1 MRKKLLIFAVALV
14 AMFSYTLTVSAT
26 PKTMK
31 DGTVF
36 DAEYYAQNNPDVVQA
51 LGTSET
57 ALYQHYVTYGKSEGR
72 KPYADA
78 KVTTTYAETKTLF
91 GETYYHSQT
100 TNNGIYIY
108 DTKPDGK
115 WKDYILTAIDASGV
129 TNDTS
134 DYDKCVAF
142 NNYIC
147 SVVEYGTMPI
157 GTDIS
162 QSEFTDYCLVSGL
175 AACQGYADAF
185 QSMCCASGIEC
196 YIVSGIV
203 DNSANHNASHVW
215 NMVKINGVD
224 YYVDVTGNDT
234 CANIYLMNAELP
246 SDHTIWEMRY

>member
-1 MRKKLLIFAVALV
+1 MRKRLIISVIALV
-14 AMFSYTLTVSAT
+14 AMFGCSMSVSAT
-26 PKTMK
+26 PKTME

-36 DAEYYAQNNPDVVQA
+36 DAEFYADTYPDVKQA

-57 ALYQHYVTYGKSEGR
+57 ALYQHYVTYGKNEGR

-78 KVTTTYAETKTLF
+78 KVTATYAETKTLF

-100 TNNGIYIY
+100 TNNGVYIY
-108 DTKPDGK
+108 DSKPDGK

-147 SVVEYGTMPI
+147 SVVEYGTTPNAKDVDESGI
-157 GTDIS
+157 
-162 QSEFTDYCLVSGL
+162 TDYCLVTGY
-175 AACQGYADAF
+175 AVCNGYADAF

-196 YIVSGIV
+196 YIVTGYTPSG
-203 DNSANHNASHVW
+203 NYHVW
-215 NMVKINGVD
+215 NMVKINDVN
-224 YYVDVTGNDT
+224 YYVDTNGNDISS
-234 CANIYLMNAELP
+234 NSYLMHTELFKGYK
-246 SDHTIWEMRY
+246 TVTVKF